1 MTKKQKKELI
11 RILVSIGL
19 YGIGLVAE
27 KWTTPWI
34 LLIPYLIAGWDVLY
48 KAVRNLMGGRLFDE
62 NFLMAVATIGALG
75 LGKLSEAVFVMV
87 FYQVGELF
95 QSYAVGKSRSSI
107 AGLMELAPD
116 TAWVERN
123 GSVVQVDPEEIEV
136 GELLVVKPGEKIP
149 VDGMVEQGSSSLN
162 TAALTGESM
171 PREVAP
177 GDSVISGC
185 INLKGLLKVRASKEF
200 SDSTVS
206 KILELVENAS
216 SVKAKTERFITKF
229 SQYYTPSVVIAAVL
243 LTAVPPLLEAGSW
256 VMWLRRALIFLVV
269 SCPCALVISVP
280 LSFFGGIG
288 KASRLGILVKGSN
301 YIEVL
306 AKAKTVVFD
315 KTGTLT
321 EGSFSVTD
329 IFPSGEATEDQVL
342 SLAAKAESISDHP
355 IAQSLR
361 EAYGKEIVPG
371 SVQDASE
378 ITGCG
383 IRATVD
389 GQEVLAGNQRLMEQ
403 NRIVYRS
410 GNQRG
415 TQVFVAAD
423 GVFLGSIVIADRIK
437 QDAPAALRALREMGV
452 SRQVM
457 LTGDHASAAEAVAEA
472 LGIGEVHAQL
482 LPQDKVVL
490 TKHIIQE
497 QKEGTVLFVGDGMND
512 APVLA
517 MADAGIAMGAMG
529 SDAAIEAADVVLMDD
544 QPSRLP
550 QGVRIAQKTMKI
562 VWQNIIFALAVKA
575 VVLFMSAFGAANMW
589 EAVFADVGVSVLAIC
604 NAMRALYGKLPEI
617 KK

>member
-1 MTKKQKKELI
+1 MTKKQKKELV

-321 EGSFSVTD
+321 EGSFAVTG

-490 TKHIIQE
+490 TKQIIQE

>member
-1 MTKKQKKELI
+1 MTKKQKKELV

-62 NFLMAVATIGALG
+62 NFLMAVATVGALG

-87 FYQVGELF
+87 FYQIGELF

-301 YIEVL
+301 YIEAL

-321 EGSFSVTD
+321 EGSFAVTG

-423 GVFLGSIVIADRIK
+423 GVFLGSIVIADWIK

-482 LPQDKVVL
+482 LPQDKVAL
-490 TKHIIQE
+490 TKQIIQE

-544 QPSRLP
+544 RPSRLP

-575 VVLFMSAFGAANMW
+575 VVLVMSAFGAANMW